1 MPAADPPGPASASE
15 QLGRRTLGIEVLLVL
30 AVSLG
35 QSGVYAAVNLLGKL
49 TATKALADQSA
60 TLNASQAP
68 GRPWLDLTYQ
78 LLGIAFSVVPAL
90 LAVHLLGRTDPPA
103 GRTIGVDLRRPRFD
117 LASGALVALCIGI
130 PGLGLYF
137 AARAL
142 GIAAN
147 VVPSALPSVWW
158 AVPVLV
164 LAAVQN
170 AVLEEVVVVG
180 YLITRLRQFGWRVPA
195 VLAVS
200 ALLRGSYHLY
210 QGFGGFI
217 GNAVMGVLFGLFFLR
232 TKRVAPLIVA
242 HSLLDIVSF
251 VGYDLLHS
259 HVSWL

>member
-1 MPAADPPGPASASE
+1 MTAEPVATGGERRVLRSE
-15 QLGRRTLGIEVLLVL
+15 VVLVL

-35 QSGVYAAVNLLGKL
+35 QSGVYALVNLIGRL
-49 TATKALADQSA
+49 TATKALADQTA

-78 LLGIAFSVVPAL
+78 VLGVAFAVVPAL
-90 LAVHLLGRTDPPA
+90 LAMHLLGRGGRPA
-103 GRTIGVDLRRPRFD
+103 GRIIGLDLRRPRFD
-117 LASGALVALCIGI
+117 LGAGALVALCIGL

-142 GIAAN
+142 GLAAD

-158 AVPVLV
+158 AIPVLV
-164 LAAVQN
+164 LSAIQN

-180 YLITRLRQFGWRVPA
+180 YLITRLRQLGWRLPA
-195 VLAVS
+195 VIVTS

-210 QGFGGFI
+210 QGFGGFV
-217 GNAVMGVLFGLFFLR
+217 GNAIMGVLFALFFLR
-232 TKRVAPLIVA
+232 TRRVAPLVVA
-242 HSLLDIVSF
+242 HSLLDIAAF
-251 VGYDLLHS
+251 VGYALLHS